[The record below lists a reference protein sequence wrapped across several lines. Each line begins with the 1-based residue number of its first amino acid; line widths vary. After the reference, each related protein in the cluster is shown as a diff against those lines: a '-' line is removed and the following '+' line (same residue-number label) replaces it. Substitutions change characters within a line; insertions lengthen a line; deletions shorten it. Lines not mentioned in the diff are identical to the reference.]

1 MNKNLSS
8 SLDVYDSKKKQ
19 RVARIA
25 LNGYD
30 IKAGSLLPASG
41 AMRSFVILDGD
52 LWEPWNAVATLR
64 LRHETGTEVA
74 IRVAALPVE
83 DDGYGLIEFL

>member
-1 MNKNLSS
+1 MTNKLTAA
-8 SLDVYDSKKKQ
+8 LDVYDIRTKD

-30 IKAGSLLPASG
+30 IHAGGLFPTSG
-41 AMRSFVILDGD
+41 AMRSFVLLDGD
-52 LWEPWNAVATLR
+52 LWDQWNAVESVTLKN
-64 LRHETGTEVA
+64 ENGSQVMV
-74 IRVAALPVE
+74 RVAALPVE